1 MILSEPPT
9 NPYQASTRTDTGPI
23 TLREFRTGAL
33 RLMKSH
39 RSSTKTRHSLTS
51 THALLPATII
61 AFAGIAHA
69 EPQHPA
75 ILQWFE
81 ASWPTIE
88 YRMPDFFVA
97 GYGGTWLP
105 SPAKTSDANSPGYDP
120 LDRFDLG
127 FPGGETVYGTEQD
140 FRALVDQFKRASGR
154 IYLEAVLN
162 HNSGRTESF
171 GFFEAGGW
179 PGFWAGP
186 VEQKGPLSNWGDFHG
201 GNASGYLQSENP
213 GGPNYDLFVGDLV
226 ALVDIAQES
235 NNWMIRHPVDPN
247 IPEGVQ
253 SSPFDPPRNIPAGTF
268 RNQPDPDNRRFYP
281 DLGLTPKTINNPG
294 FFRPNLGLGSF
305 NTTAEST
312 TVYPFNTTDP
322 MQGDPIPENAAAL
335 LTRWTQ
341 WMLDEFGVDGFRM
354 DAIKHVPPWF
364 WDRFWDVYVH
374 DRWVRPDGT
383 TATPF
388 TFGEAVQGNN
398 EILNYWVR
406 KDGFANRDAL
416 DLAGAG
422 NIRNIVNGK
431 GLSAIS
437 GLDDA
442 HLDGVD
448 DGFNNGSMGVN
459 HIYSH
464 DNGSR
469 GDGGSAPDFPFEDKV
484 APWAHAY
491 LILRPGPPKIYHNA
505 REFHLVRT
513 GGFWP
518 REGVP
523 VALGYGS
530 YFTLPGSVLETV
542 EDNRIPTLVQ
552 LRNRYGRGFYLPR
565 WQDNDTFV
573 FERDGNMLIAI
584 TDSYGSSFHTR
595 TVSTNF
601 PAGTRLHEVTGNATN
616 PDVDPGNNIFDVVTV
631 GAGGTVTIRIPY
643 NGPASNEHNSGYVVY
658 APITPAGTLTI
669 TNQHSVIPADPPT
682 APSLAY
688 QRRLT
693 PIAVIKAAT
702 FNIDLDT
709 TQADPLDPNTDDSA
723 IFRINAGFQDLN
735 NNGTPGDLTGEF
747 DSYENFLTTNSPLF
761 TGGSGSY
768 IQTINTDDLPEGNNY
783 ISVIAFRHRASGDPI
798 YSEWRQVIYVDRQ
811 APDLV
816 IDPQIDCFTGDGNIF
831 VTNPDRTATSLS
843 ASINGGPNIN
853 GLAWDRNV
861 WIIPVSNLTAGN
873 YSIDITVTEA
883 PGGTFVGSYV
893 VPLSFDV
900 DNLTGDIDRNGIVDA
915 RDLHAFELLTD
926 YDCVADLNADQQID
940 EADRRLLRE
949 LVGDSEDTDMLTN
962 R

>member
-1 MILSEPPT
+1 MTSHSIRRRRITRSLAVVLTPAALIALSAAPV
-9 NPYQASTRTDTGPI
+9 Q
-23 TLREFRTGAL
+23 
-33 RLMKSH
+33 
-39 RSSTKTRHSLTS
+39 
-51 THALLPATII
+51 
-61 AFAGIAHA
+61 A

-81 ASWPTIE
+81 ASWDTIE
-88 YRMPDFFVA
+88 YRMPDFFIA

-105 SPAKTSDANSPGYDP
+105 SPAKTSDSNSAGYDP
-120 LDRFDLG
+120 FDRFDLG
-127 FPGGETVYGTEQD
+127 SPGSQTLFGTEQD
-140 FRALVDQFKRASGR
+140 FRAVMEQFKRASGR
-154 IYLEAVLN
+154 VYLEAVLN

-171 GFFEAGGW
+171 GFFQAGGW

-201 GNASGYLQSENP
+201 GNAMGYLQSENP
-213 GGPNYDLFVGDLV
+213 GGPNYNLFLGDLV

-247 IPEGVQ
+247 IPEGIQ
-253 SSPFDPPRNIPAGTF
+253 GGPNDPPRNIPAGTV
-268 RNQPDPDNRRFYP
+268 RNKPNPDNRRFYP
-281 DLGLTPKTINNPG
+281 DRSLPPKVVNNPG

-305 NTTAEST
+305 NTPAEST
-312 TVYPFNTTDP
+312 LVYPFNIADP

-364 WDRFWDVYVH
+364 WDRYWDVVVH

-383 TATPF
+383 TATPY
-388 TFGEAVQGNN
+388 TFGEAVQGNS

-416 DLAGAG
+416 DLGGAG
-422 NIRNIVNGK
+422 NIRNIINGK
-431 GLSAIS
+431 GLSAVS

-442 HLDGVD
+442 HLDNAD

-530 YFTLPGSVLETV
+530 YYKLPGSTLATV

-552 LRNRYGRGFYLPR
+552 LRNRFGRGFYLPR

-573 FERDGNMLIAI
+573 FERNGNMLVGL
-584 TDSYGSSFHTR
+584 TDTFGSGFHQR

-601 PAGTRLHEVTGNATN
+601 PAGTRLHELTGNAAD
-616 PDVDPGNNIFDVVTV
+616 PAVDPNGDIAEILTV
-631 GAGGTVTIRIPY
+631 GAAGSVTIRIPR
-643 NGPASNEHNSGYVVY
+643 NGPSSNEHNSGYVVY

-669 TNQHSVIPADPPT
+669 TNQHSVIPPDGPT
-682 APSLAY
+682 PPSLAY
-688 QRRLT
+688 QRRLASI
-693 PIAVIKAAT
+693 PVIKAAT
-702 FNIDLDT
+702 FNIDLQT
-709 TQADPLDPNTDDSA
+709 AQADPLDPNTDDGA

-735 NNGTPGDLTGEF
+735 GNGIAGDQTGEF
-747 DSYENFLTTNSPLF
+747 DAYENFLTTNSPLF
-761 TGGSGSY
+761 TGGTGRY
-768 IQTINTDDLPEGNNY
+768 VQTINTNDLPEGYNY

-798 YSEWRQVIYVDRQ
+798 YSEWREVIYVDRQ
-811 APDLV
+811 APDLI
-816 IDPQIDCFTGDGNIF
+816 IDPQVDCFTGNGNIF
-831 VTNPDRTATSLS
+831 ITNPDRTATSLS
-843 ASINGGPNIN
+843 VQINNGPNIN
-853 GLAWDRNV
+853 GIRWDRNV
-861 WIIPVSNLTAGN
+861 WIVPVTGLTTGTYNMDVTVEERPGN
-873 YSIDITVTEA
+873 TLVST
-883 PGGTFVGSYV
+883 YV
-893 VPLSFDV
+893 VPVTFDV
-900 DNLTGDIDRNGIVDA
+900 DNLQGDLNGDGVVDIQ
-915 RDLHAFELLTD
+915 DLYAFEQLTD
-926 YDCVADLNADQQID
+926 YDCRADLNADGQIT
-940 EADRRLLRE
+940 ETDRRLLRALIGLDE
-949 LVGDSEDTDMLTN
+949 TDDMLDN